1 MTLSLDV
8 TLAGRFATLTPLVL
22 DDVPGLLGAASEDR
36 SSYGFTPVPETDES
50 MRRLVRDHLVER
62 ESGLSVPFTTRNTIT
77 GNIVGMTRFLNLRWW
92 YGREFPD
99 AAEIGST
106 FLAASA
112 QRTAINT
119 DAKLL
124 MLAHAFDTWHVERL
138 DLKTDERNVRS
149 RAAIERLGAHFDGT
163 LRNWQPS
170 AVRGEEQRARNTA
183 MYSLLPSEWAGVREA
198 LRERLRRWEPL

>member
-1 MTLSLDV
+1 MTPLLDV
-8 TLAGRFATLTPLVL
+8 TLAGKFATLSPLGL
-22 DDVPGLLGAASEDR
+22 DDVPGLLGAACEDR
-36 SSYGFTPVPETDES
+36 ISYGFTPVPDTDDR
-50 MRRLVRDHLVER
+50 MRRLVREHLAEHGR
-62 ESGLSVPFTTRNTIT
+62 GLSVPFTTRNTIT
-77 GNIVGMTRFLNLRWW
+77 GSIVGMTRFLNLRWW

-99 AAEIGST
+99 GAEIGST

-124 MLAHAFDTWHVERL
+124 MLAHAFDTWHVQRL
-138 DLKTDERNVRS
+138 DLKTDERNIRS
-149 RAAIERLGAHFDGT
+149 RAAIERLGAHFDGI

-183 MYSLLPSEWAGVREA
+183 MYSILPSEWAGVRDA
-198 LRERLRRWEPL
+198 LSERLRTPETS

>member
-1 MTLSLDV
+1 MATSIAV
-8 TLAGRFATLTPLVL
+8 TLTGDFATLAPLSIVHTPA
-22 DDVPGLLGAASEDR
+22 LLLAAATDR
-36 SSYGFTPVPETDES
+36 SSYGFTPVPDTIEG
-50 MRRLVRDHLVER
+50 MRRLVEGHLHEQ
-62 ESGLSVPFTTRNTIT
+62 EAGLSVPFATLDTVT
-77 GNIVGMTRFLNLRWW
+77 GDVVGMTRFLNLRWW

-106 FLAASA
+106 FLAAAA

-124 MLAHAFDTWHVERL
+124 MFELAFDTWHVQRL

-149 RAAIERLGAHFDGT
+149 RAAIERLGAHFDGI

-170 AVRGEEQRARNTA
+170 AVRGEERSARNTA
-183 MYSLLPSEWAGVREA
+183 MYSLLPSEWGAARDA
-198 LRERLRRWEPL
+198 LELRRRQSDLA